1 MPSIYWT
8 ATGLAMALGTLTV
21 LRHQHFL
28 SHTFDLGFY
37 VQDVWAI
44 AHGEW
49 RNTIFGFH
57 VFADHFSP
65 ILVLLAPTAFL
76 SPAEALLVIQAMAV
90 ASGAIPAFRIGQRL
104 GGERLGWLATG
115 WYGLSAGIWY
125 ATMFDFH
132 PVTLGVP
139 LLLWL
144 IAEAESGAN
153 AFRLFLFSVG
163 LAFIR
168 EDMAILAAVILIQV
182 AAKRR
187 DGRLALFAAPVGLV
201 GVTYMVWASISSKEL
216 GYQFWTRFAPAS
228 AGGLTAVGDALSE
241 VAGDVLRPDS
251 LVSAFALLLP
261 MLVVPALLGWRL
273 SWPGLAIILVN
284 GAVSYAN
291 QASLYYHYYAPAVP
305 FLIWGSAAAWERFEQ
320 RLSRAT
326 RLSLFAS
333 VTIFVVLGPVVYMG
347 FGLPDRFATIIL
359 GSADRAAMN
368 EAVERVPRDLAVS
381 ATDFLLPHIA
391 DRAEAYPFPGPMVC
405 SPSLIFYVP
414 ETAYPPVVVV
424 EWDDTLPGYDWP
436 MILREWGYV
445 ETWTDGRV
453 AIWQLRGLSPRPVT
467 CPTPKELA
475 GLTE

>member
-1 MPSIYWT
+1 V
-8 ATGLAMALGTLTV
+8 ALGTLTV

-37 VQDVWAI
+37 VQDVWVI

-76 SPAEALLVIQAMAV
+76 SAAEALLVIQAAAV
-90 ASGAIPAFRIGQRL
+90 ASGVIPAFRIGQRF
-104 GGERLGWLATG
+104 GGERLGWLATA
-115 WYGLSAGIWY
+115 WYGLSAAVWY

-153 AFRLFLFSVG
+153 AGRLFLYAVG
-163 LAFIR
+163 LALTR
-168 EDMAILAAVILIQV
+168 EDMAILAAVILLQMSV
-182 AAKRR
+182 KRR
-187 DGRLALFAAPVGLV
+187 DVRLALCAAPVGLV
-201 GVTYMVWASISSKEL
+201 GVTYMVWASASSEEL
-216 GYQFWTRFAPAS
+216 GYAFWTRFAS
-228 AGGLTAVGDALSE
+228 AGTSTSVGDA
-241 VAGDVLRPDS
+241 VFGVVGNVLRPDS
-251 LVSAFALLLP
+251 LVSTFALLLP
-261 MLVVPALLGWRL
+261 MLVAPALIGWRL
-273 SWPGLAIILVN
+273 SWPGLGIILVN

-291 QASLYYHYYAPAVP
+291 QGSLYYHYYAAAVP
-305 FLIWGSAAAWERFEQ
+305 FLIWGSAAFWVRLER
-320 RLSRAT
+320 RLSRAI

-333 VTIFVVLGPVVYMG
+333 VAIFMALGPLVYLG

-359 GSADRAAMN
+359 GSFDRTAMI
-368 EAVERVPRDLAVS
+368 ETVERVPQDLAVS
-381 ATDFLLPHIA
+381 ATDYLLPHMA
-391 DRAEAYPFPGPMVC
+391 DRAKAYPFPGPMVC

-414 ETAYPPVVVV
+414 ETTYPPVVVV

-436 MILREWGYV
+436 SILREWGYV
-445 ETWTDGRV
+445 ETWTDSQA
-453 AIWQLRGLSPRPVT
+453 AIWEHQGPAPASVE
-467 CPTPKELA
+467 CPTPVELA
-475 GLTE
+475 G